1 MNISKEHFTKLA
13 KEHLIPF
20 QSYNRDENGNYILQI
35 GGVENL
41 YDAIVANTQNS
52 LSRKVLDEIEK
63 EKNRINCMNKIDGK
77 RPDKISDEEF
87 RDMLKEI

>member
-1 MNISKEHFTKLA
+1 MKNISVSKEHFKKLA
-13 KEHLIPF
+13 KEHLIAF
-20 QSYNRDENGNYILQI
+20 EGYKRDKNGNYILKI

-63 EKNRINCMNKIDGK
+63 EKN
-77 RPDKISDEEF
+77 
-87 RDMLKEI
+87 LKTG